1 MAKALKIVVFQAQVS
16 LGYVQVPGK
25 PTGRSG
31 NTGKLQQ
38 QQQLFGQW
46 TNASSANTEC
56 LLSKGETR
64 CLDACSTS
72 FSIKWLSSSLAHRI
86 IKNIN

>member
-1 MAKALKIVVFQAQVS
+1 MAKALKMVVFQAQVS

-31 NTGKLQQ
+31 NTEFQQ
-38 QQQLFGQW
+38 QQQLFLTMW
-46 TNASSANTEC
+46 INASSANTEC

-72 FSIKWLSSSLAHRI
+72 FSIKWLSSNLAHRI